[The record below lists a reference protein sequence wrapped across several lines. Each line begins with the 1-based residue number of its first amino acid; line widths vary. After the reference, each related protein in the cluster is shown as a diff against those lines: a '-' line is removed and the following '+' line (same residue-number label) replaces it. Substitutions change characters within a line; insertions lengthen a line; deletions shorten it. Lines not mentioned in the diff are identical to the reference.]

1 MEIVGFQ
8 RVQYALALTRH
19 RGKTPTMI
27 PSPNQMQS
35 PSQNEQSDQQGW
47 GSDPSTDYR
56 QPARWIFRGASK
68 YVPGISL
75 PKPRSLPASRRP
87 VTEEAVTAERGPEA

>member
-1 MEIVGFQ
+1 MEIVGYQ
-8 RVQYALALTRH
+8 RVQYALAPTQH

-35 PSQNEQSDQQGW
+35 PSQNGQSDQQGW

-56 QPARWIFRGASK
+56 QPARWIFRGVSK
-68 YVPGISL
+68 CVPGISL
-75 PKPRSLPASRRP
+75 PKPQSLPASRRP
-87 VTEEAVTAERGPEA
+87 VTEEAVTVERSPGA

>member
-1 MEIVGFQ
+1 MGIVGCQ

-19 RGKTPTMI
+19 RGKTRTMI
-27 PSPNQMQS
+27 PSLNQMHS
-35 PSQNEQSDQQGW
+35 PSQNEHSDQQGW

-56 QPARWIFRGASK
+56 QPARWIFRGVSK
-68 YVPGISL
+68 CVSGISL

-87 VTEEAVTAERGPEA
+87 VTEEAVAAERGSEA